1 GDRNK
6 KGEVVP
12 RRFLEALA
20 VTERRPYVDGSGRL
34 EFARSIVDKSTAITQ
49 RVAVNRI
56 WLKHFGDGIVT
67 TPDDFGNM
75 SLPPSHPELL
85 DWLAADFVANGWKQK
100 RLHRMIVL
108 SSTYRQDSNPNV
120 NPLVVKKGP
129 VDPLKVDAANRLLWR
144 GNLRRLDFESIRDS
158 MLVLTGKLDSAVGG
172 RPVNITDE
180 PYSYRRSLYG
190 YIDRR
195 RLDDVLTQFDY
206 ADPDASNTKR
216 NSTIVPQQALFF
228 MNNPLSVEVARAVA
242 ARKDVVNAMSDDMRV
257 TAMYRALFQR
267 RPTSQEVR
275 MAREFVDRAAK
286 ALAAGGVAPGV
297 ASAKSAPVARGGKA
311 ARPGLFGNKKAGPGA
326 TVSEPKMMAEEGEGM
341 AMAEV
346 AGNGLTTGIRNVGE
360 RVSRNPLT
368 PIELLAQALMLSNEF
383 VYIN

>member
-1 GDRNK
+1 
-6 KGEVVP
+6 
-12 RRFLEALA
+12 
-20 VTERRPYVDGSGRL
+20 
-34 EFARSIVDKSTAITQ
+34 
-49 RVAVNRI
+49 
-56 WLKHFGDGIVT
+56 
-67 TPDDFGNM
+67 
-75 SLPPSHPELL
+75 
-85 DWLAADFVANGWKQK
+85 
-100 RLHRMIVL
+100 
-108 SSTYRQDSNPNV
+108 
-120 NPLVVKKGP
+120 
-129 VDPLKVDAANRLLWR
+129 
-144 GNLRRLDFESIRDS
+144 
-158 MLVLTGKLDSAVGG
+158 
-172 RPVNITDE
+172 
-180 PYSYRRSLYG
+180 
-190 YIDRR
+190 
-195 RLDDVLTQFDY
+195 
-206 ADPDASNTKR
+206 
-216 NSTIVPQQALFF
+216 
-228 MNNPLSVEVARAVA
+228 
-242 ARKDVVNAMSDDMRV
+242 V

-341 AMAEV
+341 VMAEV